1 MRELQM
7 AKAAIRAG
15 LDILIKKAKITY
27 KDVEHC
33 YLAGGFG
40 TKIDIRKAAGIGL
53 IPEELA
59 NKTTAVGN
67 TVLAGTKEVLAGKI
81 TREEMDK
88 IQRITTVV
96 NLAEDKNFE
105 ELYLSYMN
113 F

>member
-15 LDILIKKAKITY
+15 LDILIKEAKITY

-59 NKTTAVGN
+59 NKNNSSWKHSACRNKRGTCRENYKRRNGQNTAN
-67 TVLAGTKEVLAGKI
+67 DNCSKSC
-81 TREEMDK
+81 R
-88 IQRITTVV
+88 R
-96 NLAEDKNFE
+96 
-105 ELYLSYMN
+105 
-113 F
+113 